1 MMNFSFVDVKSITSD
16 VPRSN
21 FAEAELE
28 NLADIILK
36 SEGII
41 RPVVVKTT
49 GIESFSVVDGHFE
62 YYAAVRAKEKD
73 ARKGE
78 MVNAFVISPK
88 LEDLVIQQAEILRG
102 KESSEPVET
111 PANTSNTS
119 NTFNRDKL
127 ESRVQN
133 LELRLEKQINE
144 LNSIIRQERETTEEE
159 LKQIKN
165 KIPQPSHPL
174 TLINTLNKDELAL
187 KFQRS
192 RISRA
197 EKLSEAIIDAR
208 ENKSNKE
215 FTDYCDV
222 VNSVKGLGDKT
233 MLTIIDE
240 WSK

>member
-88 LEDLVIQQAEILRG
+88 LEDLVVKQAEILRG
-102 KESSEPVET
+102 KELSEKTLPT
-111 PANTSNTS
+111 PSGTSNTS
-119 NTFNRDKL
+119 KMDKI

-144 LNSIIRQERETTEEE
+144 LNSIIRQERETTEGE
-159 LKQIKN
+159 LKEIKN

-215 FTDYCDV
+215 FSDYCDV

>member
-21 FAEAELE
+21 FAEADLE

-41 RPVVVKTT
+41 RPVVVKAT

-88 LEDLVIQQAEILRG
+88 LEDLVTKQAAILRG
-102 KESSEPVET
+102 KESSEKPVKT
-111 PANTSNTS
+111 ISDTSN
-119 NTFNRDKL
+119 L
-127 ESRVQN
+127 ESRLQN

-144 LNSIIRQERETTEEE
+144 FNSKISQERQTTDEE
-159 LKQIKN
+159 LKQLKN
-165 KIPQPSHPL
+165 RIPQPSHPL
-174 TLINTLNKDELAL
+174 TLLNTLDKEELAL
-187 KFQRS
+187 KLQRS
-192 RISRA
+192 KIPNA
-197 EKLSEAIIDAR
+197 EKLAEVIITAR
-208 ENKSNKE
+208 EKKSDSE
-215 FTDYCDV
+215 FTDYRDAI
-222 VNSVKGLGDKT
+222 NSVKGLGEKR
-233 MLTIIDE
+233 MLSIIDE
-240 WSK
+240 WS